1 MLFRSPRIVLQTD
14 DVVSRAA
21 VDRFG
26 NAVGGVPSPFL
37 EVPIARYHAHSTP
50 GPLCQL
56 AGREEPLA
64 YQVLTDRYGDVQ
76 RYLAEFTA
84 SLDATIAAGYLLD
97 VDRAEL
103 LEAQSAKAH
112 VAFAAVSADTAAPT

>member
-1 MLFRSPRIVLQTD
+1 
-14 DVVSRAA
+14 VVSQAA

-56 AGREEPLA
+56 AGREEQLP
-64 YQVLTDRYGDVQ
+64 YQVLADQYGDVQ
-76 RYLAEFTA
+76 TYLAEFTA
-84 SLDATIAAGYLLD
+84 SLDATITAGFLLED
-97 VDRAEL
+97 DRAEI
-103 LEAQSAKAH
+103 LEAQAVKAH
-112 VAFAAVSADTAAPT
+112 AAFAVVSAETAAPT